1 MAAAAAT
8 ATGNRLLHP
17 QPHLVA
23 TITPTTVAL
32 IESVG
37 SDAPADDVAT
47 ELTDTVAVTL
57 PNTGCHRVCLYMYV
71 YRSNYYIHTYIINH
85 HFTVDLT

>member
-1 MAAAAAT
+1 MAAAATT

-23 TITPTTVAL
+23 TTTPTTVAL

-47 ELTDTVAVTL
+47 ELTDTVAVIL
-57 PNTGCHRVCLYMYV
+57 PNTGCHRVCLYMYIEV
-71 YRSNYYIHTYIINH
+71 TTIYLYI
-85 HFTVDLT
+85 